1 MQKKL
6 NQFIESLI
14 IRLSH
19 IERIRVVFV
28 VFALFALLIIWTT
41 FKYTVLEYAYYKGLA
56 DKQQMMTVKNPV
68 SRGTI
73 YSNNTPA
80 WVFATSTDLSDLA
93 IDPKE
98 IGSKEKLEVFL
109 TDIVFEEICSGK
121 PDNHCTENLF
131 NYLRQIADE
140 TFIATD
146 ISVKNKIREDI
157 HRKISKE
164 FIDSVIVKENL
175 SAKEVDDL
183 KILTEWTGSSFGII
197 NNSLYI
203 DPTTIID
210 KEAIATKLKS
220 ILSLSKEELDY
231 KLSKRTVRYVKILR
245 KMWLATWDI
254 IDTRIKAEKINIA
267 QGRMLDSESIFHF
280 FILEAN
286 PTRFYPEK
294 NMGGQIV
301 GFVDNQNEGKYGVE
315 GYFNEE
321 LKWKEGAQI
330 AKKDISG
337 RTIGSFDLG
346 ERKMVN
352 GTDIKLT
359 IDRNI
364 QKEVTK
370 ILSTSIKEF
379 RANKWSVVIMDPKTG
394 AIVSMVSYPDF
405 DPNNFWDV
413 YEFERVSYSKY
424 PNPGFDLLG
433 IPLFV
438 EDTEQWIYILVG
450 KKKIALRIA
459 TEAEIANRAIP
470 KYKYKNMFGP
480 GVYET
485 DPVSALYEPGSVFKA
500 VTMAIG
506 IDTGDIKPSDTYTD
520 KGYVNIDQYKISNVS
535 SECIGRHTYSHALD
549 WSCNVGMIDI
559 VQKIGKSLFHK
570 YINDFWFG
578 QKTNITLDWEVFGKI
593 DPYEKWSRVKLFT
606 MSFGQGI
613 TATVLQMATAYS
625 ALANGGIYMQPY
637 IVDSLTLADG
647 TIVKNAPT
655 PLRRIIKE
663 DTSKKIIAMLT
674 EWAKIG
680 FAKKWWVDGY
690 DVAGKTGT
698 SQIAAKGKYEVGE
711 AGHTITSYGWFAP
724 ASNPKFVMIVKI
736 ERPRSA
742 QYSETTSSTVFSK
755 IAKYLFNYYGIPK
768 NEQ

>member
-1 MQKKL
+1 MEKKL
-6 NQFIESLI
+6 NHFINLLLI
-14 IRLSH
+14 RASQVD
-19 IERIRVVFV
+19 RVRMVF
-28 VFALFALLIIWTT
+28 FAFASFALLIIWTT
-41 FKYTVLEYAYYKGLA
+41 FKYTVIEHDYYKALA

-68 SRGTI
+68 SRGTV
-73 YSNNTPA
+73 YSNNDPA
-80 WVFATSTDLSDLA
+80 GVFATSTDLSDLA
-93 IDPKE
+93 IDPKGV
-98 IGSKEKLEVFL
+98 GSKEKLEAFL
-109 TDIVFEEICSGK
+109 TDVVFEDICSGK
-121 PDNHCTENLF
+121 SDDRCTENLF
-131 NYLRQIADE
+131 NYLRQLQDE
-140 TFIATD
+140 EFIAND
-146 ISVKNKIREDI
+146 ASVKKKIREDI

-175 SAKEVDDL
+175 SEKEVMDL
-183 KILTEWTGSSFGII
+183 RNLTEWSGSSFGII
-197 NNSLYI
+197 NNSLYV
-203 DPTTIID
+203 DPTTITD
-210 KEAIATKLKS
+210 RDSLVPGLMD
-220 ILSLSKEELDY
+220 ILSLSKKELDF
-231 KLSKRTVRYVKILR
+231 KLSKRAVQYVKILR
-245 KMWLATWDI
+245 KMGLSTRDM
-254 IDTRIKAEKINIA
+254 IDTRIAAEKVNIA
-267 QGRMLDSESIFHF
+267 QGRMLETESISHF

-301 GFVDNQNEGKYGVE
+301 GFVDNENEGKYGVE

-321 LKWKEGAQI
+321 LKGKEWARI
-330 AKKDISG
+330 TKKDISG
-337 RTIGSFDLG
+337 KTIGSFDLG

-370 ILSTSIKEF
+370 ILSDGVKEF
-379 RANKWSVVIMDPKTG
+379 RANKGSVVIMDPKTW
-394 AIVSMVSYPDF
+394 AIIAMVSYPDF
-405 DPNNFWDV
+405 DPNNFGDV
-413 YEFERVSYSKY
+413 YELERMSYSKY
-424 PNPGFDLLG
+424 PNPSFDLLG

-438 EDTEQWIYILVG
+438 EDSVDGVPILVG
-450 KKKIALRIA
+450 KKKIPLRIA
-459 TEAEIANRAIP
+459 TEAEIGNRAVP
-470 KYKYKNMFGP
+470 KYKYKNNFGP
-480 GVYET
+480 WVYET
-485 DPVSALYEPGSVFKA
+485 DPVSSLYEPGSVFKA
-500 VTMAIG
+500 VTVAIG

-520 KGYVNIDQYKISNVS
+520 KWYVEIDQYKIKNVS
-535 SECIGRHTYSHALD
+535 AECLGRHTYSHALD

-559 VQKIGKSLFHK
+559 VQKIGKSLFYK
-570 YINDFWFG
+570 YINDFGFG
-578 QKTNITLDWEVFGKI
+578 QKTNITLEWEVFGKI
-593 DPYEKWSRVKLFT
+593 DPYEKWARVKLFT
-606 MSFGQGI
+606 MAFWQGI

-647 TIVKNAPT
+647 TVVKNTPT
-655 PLRRIIKE
+655 PLRRVIKE

-674 EWAKIG
+674 EGAKIG
-680 FAKKWWVDGY
+680 FAKKGWVDGY

-742 QYSETTSSTVFSK
+742 QYSETTSSAVFSK

-768 NEQ
+768 NQ

>member
-1 MQKKL
+1 MQKKI
-6 NQFIESLI
+6 NHLI
-14 IRLSH
+14 NFLIVRLSH
-19 IERIRVVFV
+19 IDRIRMVFLVFV
-28 VFALFALLIIWTT
+28 IFALLIIWTT
-41 FKYTVLEYAYYKGLA
+41 FKYTVLEYSYYKGLA
-56 DKQQMMTVKNPV
+56 DKQQMITVKNPV

-73 YSNNTPA
+73 YSNNEPA
-80 WVFATSTDLSDLA
+80 GVFATSTDLSDLA
-93 IDPKE
+93 IDPQE
-98 IGSKEKLEVFL
+98 MGSKEKLETFL
-109 TDIVFEEICSGK
+109 TDVVFEELCSK
-121 PDNHCTENLF
+121 KIDDRCVENLF
-131 NYLRQIADE
+131 TYLRQIQDE
-140 TFIATD
+140 NFIAD
-146 ISVKNKIREDI
+146 DVSVKNKIREDI
-157 HRKISKE
+157 HRRISKE
-164 FIDSVIVKENL
+164 FIDSVIIKENL
-175 SAKEVDDL
+175 NEKEIYDL
-183 KILTEWTGSSFGII
+183 KELTEWSGSAFGVI
-197 NNSLYI
+197 NNSLYVN
-203 DPTTIID
+203 PTQVGNKDILV
-210 KEAIATKLKS
+210 EKLMNL
-220 ILSLSKEELDY
+220 LSLSKEELDF

-245 KMWLATWDI
+245 KMGLSTRDM
-254 IDTRIKAEKINIA
+254 IDARVQAEKINIA
-267 QGRMLDSESIFHF
+267 QGRMLDTESISHF

-301 GFVDNQNEGKYGVE
+301 GFVDNENEGKYGVE

-321 LKWKEGAQI
+321 LKGKEGARI

-370 ILSTSIKEF
+370 ILSAGIKEF
-379 RANKWSVVIMDPKTG
+379 RANKGSVVIMDPKTG
-394 AIVSMVSYPDF
+394 AIIAMVSYPDF
-405 DPNNFWDV
+405 DPNNFGDV
-413 YEFERVSYSKY
+413 YEIERVSYSKY
-424 PNPGFDLLG
+424 PNPSFDLLG

-438 EDTEQWIYILVG
+438 EDSEKWALILVG
-450 KKKIALRIA
+450 NKKIALRSA
-459 TEAEIANRAIP
+459 TESEIGNRAIP
-470 KYKYKNMFGP
+470 KYKYKNLLGP
-480 GVYET
+480 GVYEA
-485 DPVSALYEPGSVFKA
+485 DPVSSLYEPGSVFKA
-500 VTMAIG
+500 VTTAIG

-520 KGYVNIDQYKISNVS
+520 KGYVEIDQYKIKNVS
-535 SECIGRHTYSHALD
+535 NECIGRHTYSHALD

-570 YINDFWFG
+570 YINDFGFG
-578 QKTNITLDWEVFGKI
+578 QKTNITLEWEVFGKI
-593 DPYEKWSRVKLFT
+593 DPYEKWARVKLFT
-606 MSFGQGI
+606 MAFWQGI

-637 IVDSLTLADG
+637 IIDSLTLADG
-647 TIVKNAPT
+647 TVVKNTPT
-655 PLRRIIKE
+655 PLRRVIKE

-674 EWAKIG
+674 EGAKIG
-680 FAKKWWVDGY
+680 FAKKGWVDGY

-711 AGHTITSYGWFAP
+711 AGHTITSYGGFAP

-742 QYSETTSSTVFSK
+742 QYSETTSSAVFSK

-768 NEQ
+768 SE

>member
-1 MQKKL
+1 MQKKINHLL
-6 NQFIESLI
+6 NFLI
-14 IRLSH
+14 ARFSSIDRV
-19 IERIRVVFV
+19 RVVFFA
-28 VFALFALLIIWTT
+28 FALFAFLIIWTA
-41 FKYTVLEYAYYKGLA
+41 FKYTVLEYPYYKGLA
-56 DKQQMMTVKNPV
+56 DKQQMVTVKNPV

-73 YSNNTPA
+73 YSNNEPA

-98 IGSKEKLEVFL
+98 VGSKEKLETFL
-109 TDIVFEEICSGK
+109 TDVVFEEVCSK
-121 PDNHCTENLF
+121 KLDDRCTENLF
-131 NYLRQIADE
+131 NYLRQIPDE
-140 TFIATD
+140 EFITD
-146 ISVKNKIREDI
+146 DQSVKNKIREDI

-175 SAKEVDDL
+175 NEKEVNDL
-183 KILTEWTGSSFGII
+183 KYLTEWSESSFGII
-197 NNSLYI
+197 NNSLYV
-203 DPTTIID
+203 DPTTVD
-210 KEAIATKLKS
+210 NKDAMVEKLMNL
-220 ILSLSKEELDY
+220 LSLSKEELDF
-231 KLSKRTVRYVKILR
+231 KLSKRTVRYIKILR
-245 KMWLATWDI
+245 KMSISTRDI
-254 IDTRIKAEKINIA
+254 IDARIKAEKINIA
-267 QGRMLDSESIFHF
+267 QGRMLDTESIFHF

-301 GFVDNQNEGKYGVE
+301 GFVDNENEGKYGVE
-315 GYFNEE
+315 WYFNEE
-321 LKWKEGAQI
+321 LKWKEGARI

-364 QKEVTK
+364 QKEVTR
-370 ILSTSIKEF
+370 ILSEGIKEF
-379 RANKWSVVIMDPKTG
+379 RANKGSVVIMDPKTG
-394 AIVSMVSYPDF
+394 AIISMVSYPDF
-405 DPNNFWDV
+405 DPNNFGDV
-413 YEFERVSYSKY
+413 YELERVSYTKY
-424 PNPGFDLLG
+424 PNPSFDLLG
-433 IPLFV
+433 MPLFV
-438 EDTEQWIYILVG
+438 EDSEKGTPIMVG
-450 KKKIALRIA
+450 KKKISLRSA
-459 TEAEIANRAIP
+459 TESEIWNRAIP

-485 DPVSALYEPGSVFKA
+485 DPVSSLYEPGSVFKA

-520 KGYVNIDQYKISNVS
+520 KGYVEIDQYKIKNVS
-535 SECIGRHTYSHALD
+535 NECIGRHTYSHALD

-559 VQKIGKSLFHK
+559 VQKIGKSLFYK

-578 QKTNITLDWEVFGKI
+578 QKTNITLEWEVFGKI
-593 DPYEKWSRVKLFT
+593 DPYEKWARVKLFT
-606 MSFGQGI
+606 MAFGQGI

-625 ALANGGIYMQPY
+625 ALANGWIYMQPY

-647 TIVKNAPT
+647 TVVKNTPT

-674 EWAKIG
+674 EGAKIG
-680 FAKKWWVDGY
+680 FAKKGGVDGY

-742 QYSETTSSTVFSK
+742 QYSETTSSAVFSK

-768 NEQ
+768 NE